1 MRYRLALLLTALP
14 GLAAAQRRRRA
25 ARGAAS
31 ITIADVQRRIAI
43 IADDSMLG
51 RATPSPQ
58 LDAVAAYVAG
68 EFQRFGLKPGGDSGT
83 YFQHYPLEV
92 LRFDP
97 ESSTIRTTGRTPGRW
112 RGGQDVLLV
121 GGQPLAGA
129 AAGPA
134 VVITGSADAGGTL
147 DSAGV
152 AGKIVFLAY
161 GPGLNAI
168 AAKVLPLRPLAIVL
182 VAGFPDSIW
191 ARLPG
196 HEVSVSVRNPS
207 AEGGPGVPA
216 VFAVRTATAGALFA
230 QGGVSVDS
238 LRAWGD
244 RPLAARSLTGVT
256 LQLDLRG
263 RMQHASAPHTI
274 GILEGSDAALKKEYV
289 LATAHMD
296 HIGTPSAGEGCTPRG
311 ADSICNGADD
321 DGSGTVAVI
330 ELAQAFASASE
341 RPKRSLVFMTVSG
354 EERGLWGS
362 GYFADHPT
370 VALADVI
377 ADLNIDMVGRN
388 SRDTVG
394 VIGREHSNLGVLL
407 DSVAAKHREL
417 NITPVGDLWPQ
428 EGLFFRS
435 DHYNFAKKGVPIL
448 FFTTGLHPDY
458 HQVSDSPDKIDAEKE
473 ARFARLMFHLR
484 LAVAMSAVAI
494 TVSEPPSGTA
504 RAAPN
509 SPLGLASALASSPP
523 VIVRPLPRPVVL
535 WERARRVSESS
546 TITTSLPSSTWR
558 RACSNTMS
566 ATATCRSCGRS
577 KLDAITSPR
586 PHVSISLTSSG
597 RSSTSRMRRVAVG

>member
-1 MRYRLALLLTALP
+1 MRYRLAVLLAVLP
-14 GLAAAQRRRRA
+14 GAVAAQRLTPT

-31 ITIADVQRRIAI
+31 IIMADVQRRIAI

-68 EFQRFGLKPGGDSGT
+68 EFRRFGLKPGGDSGT

-97 ESSTIRTTGRTPGRW
+97 ESSIIRITGRAPATW
-112 RGGQDVLLV
+112 RAGQDVLLV
-121 GGQPLAGA
+121 QGQPPAGA
-129 AAGPA
+129 AAVPA
-134 VVITGSADAGGTL
+134 VVIAGSPDAGGTL
-147 DSAGV
+147 DSAAV
-152 AGKIVFLAY
+152 TGKIVFLAY

-168 AAKVLPLRPLAIVL
+168 APKVLPLRPLALML

-191 ARLPG
+191 AKLPG
-196 HEVSVSVRNPS
+196 HGASVTVRNPS
-207 AEGGPGVPA
+207 AESGPEVPA

-230 QGGVSVDS
+230 LGGVSTDS

-244 RPLAARSLTGVT
+244 RPLAARPLADVT
-256 LQLDLRG
+256 LQLDVRERVL
-263 RMQHASAPHTI
+263 QHASAANTI

-289 LATAHMD
+289 LFTAHMD

-330 ELAQAFASASE
+330 ELAEAFASARE

-362 GYFADHPT
+362 AYFADHPT
-370 VALADVI
+370 VPLADVI

-388 SRDTVG
+388 SKDTVA
-394 VIGREHSNLGVLL
+394 VIGREHSNLGATL
-407 DSVAAKHREL
+407 DSVAARHREL
-417 NITPVGDLWPQ
+417 NMKPVGDLWPQ

-458 HQVSDSPDKIDAEKE
+458 HQVTDSPDKIDAEKE
-473 ARFARLMFHLR
+473 ARFARLVFYLGA
-484 LAVAMSAVAI
+484 AVAN
-494 TVSEPPSGTA
+494 
-504 RAAPN
+504 APQRPRWN
-509 SPLGLASALASSPP
+509 PDSYKR
-523 VIVRPLPRPVVL
+523 IVGGG
-535 WERARRVSESS
+535 
-546 TITTSLPSSTWR
+546 
-558 RACSNTMS
+558 N
-566 ATATCRSCGRS
+566 
-577 KLDAITSPR
+577 
-586 PHVSISLTSSG
+586 
-597 RSSTSRMRRVAVG
+597 